1 MASVEESNKAAIRR
15 FYDEV
20 INRGNIAVVDDL
32 MEPNFVHYGETLFP
46 RIEGSAAIKAGVRGV
61 INAYPDGRTVVED
74 MVAEGDTV
82 VCLLS
87 WRGTHQGPFMGIP
100 PTGKTSSWR
109 GISTYRF
116 NAAGKIVERWA
127 NMDVVGQLQDLG
139 VVPEMR
145 LGGN

>member
-1 MASVEESNKAAIRR
+1 MASVEQRNKASIMR

-20 INRGNIAVVDDL
+20 INQGNVAVVDEL
-32 MEPNFVHYGETLFP
+32 MEPDFVHYGETLFP
-46 RIEGSAAIKAGVRGV
+46 RIEGSEPIKAGVQGV

-87 WRGTHQGPFMGIP
+87 WRGTHQGLFMGIP
-100 PTGKTSSWR
+100 PTGRVSTWR

-116 NAAGKIVERWA
+116 NAEGRMIERWA
-127 NMDVVGQLQDLG
+127 NMEVIGQLQDLG
-139 VVPEMR
+139 VIPGIR
-145 LGGN
+145 LNGN